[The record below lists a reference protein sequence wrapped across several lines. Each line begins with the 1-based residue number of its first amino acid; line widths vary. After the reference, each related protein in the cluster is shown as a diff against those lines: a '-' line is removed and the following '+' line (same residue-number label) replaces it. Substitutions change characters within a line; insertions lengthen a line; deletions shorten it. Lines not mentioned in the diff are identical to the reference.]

1 VVVCGVGEAGDGF
14 LGCDWGFGG
23 MTVLVRVGTVAASR
37 RFGFE
42 LVKPSSV
49 VVTGSGSETATISAL
64 GSVEFSAAATLSLNG
79 VFSSGYDNY
88 MISAR
93 TQSSAGSVLFGRL
106 RASGT
111 DESSASN
118 YYTDQ
123 YLFADGTTVAANRT
137 TRNQWYIAY
146 LGSPLRNGFVA
157 YWYGPYLAQ
166 PTAGRTVVADSYLN
180 AETIDAAYTHS
191 LSNSYDGFTLLP
203 ASGTVTGLVTVF
215 GFNQ

>member
-1 VVVCGVGEAGDGF
+1 MTNGLVV
-14 LGCDWGFGG
+14 
-23 MTVLVRVGTVAASR
+23 MT
-37 RFGFE
+37 
-42 LVKPSSV
+42 PSSIAY
-49 VVTGSGSETATISAL
+49 SGTSASINAD
-64 GSVEFSAAATLSLNG
+64 GSVVFSACTSLSLNG
-79 VFSSGYDNY
+79 VFTSDYDNY

-93 TQSSAGSVLFGRL
+93 TQKSANVVLFGRL

-123 YLFADGTTVAANRT
+123 YLYANGTGIGAART

-146 LGSPLRNGFVA
+146 LDSALRNGFVA
-157 YWYGPYLAQ
+157 HWYGPYLAQ
-166 PTAGRTVVADSYLN
+166 PTAGRTVAADSYLN
-180 AETIDAAYTHS
+180 AETIDSAYTHS